1 MQQLEI
7 NALLYQASAGNND
20 AYNKLF
26 PIIYTELRHIAH
38 RIRFQFFGI
47 ETLNTTAIVHEAYLK
62 IASSDCSWESKAHFY
77 GVAGKAMRQ
86 ILLNAARKK
95 KTGKRGEG
103 MAHLDFSE
111 MEESIDLSDKC
122 SDELIALEKI
132 LHSLAIKDERQV
144 KIVECRFFANMTV
157 EETAEALDIS
167 SATVKRS
174 WQATKVWI
182 YTQLQQAK
190 TA

>member
-1 MQQLEI
+1 MEQVQI
-7 NALLYQASAGNND
+7 NTLLSQANAGD
-20 AYNKLF
+20 TSAYNKLF
-26 PIIYTELRHIAH
+26 PLIYDELRNIAH
-38 RIRFQFFGI
+38 RIRFQFLGV

-62 IASSDCSWESKAHFY
+62 IANANGSWENKAHFY

-86 ILLNAARKK
+86 ILLNAARRK
-95 KTGKRGEG
+95 KTYKRGNDSQHIDINE
-103 MAHLDFSE
+103 L
-111 MEESIDLSDKC
+111 EESIHLTEEC
-122 SDELIALEKI
+122 SEELIQLDEVLDI
-132 LHSLAIKDERQV
+132 LAQKDERQV

-157 EETAEALDIS
+157 EETAVAMDIS

-174 WQATKVWI
+174 WQVTKAWI